1 MHLPLCA
8 KDQTKH
14 THEYTPCCKG
24 LAGTL
29 QVNTRMEDND
39 ISDQTGA
46 PCEESGSWDS
56 VCHLSFRLS

>member
-1 MHLPLCA
+1 MNLPLCA

-46 PCEESGSWDS
+46 PCEESGS
-56 VCHLSFRLS
+56 